1 MIDKKVV
8 NCDYNG
14 IKPNTLVRNKHNNQ
28 IGLCLDVLMV
38 PNYLGE
44 GHYESYDPAAIV
56 LIKGRRAVL
65 SIEYLEV
72 FKD

>member
-8 NCDYNG
+8 KCDYNG
-14 IKPNTLVRNKHNNQ
+14 IKPNTLVRNKHNNE

-44 GHYESYDPAAIV
+44 GHYE
-56 LIKGRRAVL
+56 
-65 SIEYLEV
+65 
-72 FKD
+72 